1 MYKKYYFIHIENGS
15 QAQALYH
22 GLVLKKVHRV
32 INFKQK
38 PCLKPYIDMNT
49 ELRENAKKGFF
60 LKLVNNAVSGKT
72 MENFKKLQRYQ
83 ACNNQ
88 GRRNYFVSETYKKN
102 IFRKTIANKNK
113 KPKIL
118 IFKSTYLGFFN
129 T

>member
-1 MYKKYYFIHIENGS
+1 MYKKYYFIPIENGS

-60 LKLVNNAVSGKT
+60 LKLVNNAVLGKT
-72 MENFKKLQRYQ
+72 MENVKNYRDIKLATTKEEEIISFQKP
-83 ACNNQ
+83 
-88 GRRNYFVSETYKKN
+88 T
-102 IFRKTIANKNK
+102 RKTFSGK
-113 KPKIL
+113 L
-118 IFKSTYLGFFN
+118 
-129 T
+129 